1 MAFLGAVCL
10 GTNALIGYCT
20 AHNVEVPSPLAT
32 QFFGVSTAFIFAQGI
47 NILSKRGTLRGS
59 EQVALAL
66 VAAPIANMGL
76 SVMGQ
81 AAGKIAAFALIIP
94 PRVVLP
100 KPADPASRLA

>member
-1 MAFLGAVCL
+1 MAFLGTVCF

-20 AHNVEVPSPLAT
+20 AHNAEVPTPLTT
-32 QFFGVSTAFIFAQGI
+32 QFFGVSTAFIFAQTITFLG
-47 NILSKRGTLRGS
+47 KRGTLRGS
-59 EQVALAL
+59 TAALAL

-81 AAGKIAAFALIIP
+81 VAGKIAAFALVIP